1 MEKFSERELQSA
13 KKAYEK
19 ISEIMHAAYDTADRE
34 WIVKHTCELADIE
47 AMQTFPAYEK
57 AAEYINNL
65 MLSSGLDSEILK
77 FPADGVTAYQ
87 DKRMPLAWDASVG
100 RLTVKGGAGMFDDP
114 VIADFEKLPIHLVK
128 GSVSTPEGGI
138 VAKVVTEAQML
149 AGEDCTGA
157 MVLLEPETRATAGP
171 IRMALDLGA
180 IGFISEYLVN
190 PMDKPD
196 DVYWCNAATDAGGWN
211 VTCDDRDFIGFSISP
226 RNGRKLRHAVTF
238 GGASVLVESDGRRYV
253 GELPAVTALI
263 PGKQK
268 RELWILAHTY
278 EPFTVDDSIGV
289 VGSIAAIKK
298 IKELIEEGKLPPL
311 EFSIRLVYAM
321 EVHGFSAVAD
331 HFGGNLRDKVLGGL
345 NADMFFGGK
354 FNQIMIFYAPLAVP
368 FYGNFL
374 MKMAAEVYNKE
385 FSYPE
390 ARDMYLSYHDDML
403 LGDSTVGVPTIWAL
417 GEHVDE
423 KGNVDFHHNSS
434 WDKNYIDEEN
444 CARALGFYTAWI
456 GCVASM
462 NEELIPDFA
471 TASAILAQKYINE
484 EAERETVVGKA
495 EDKMKYISD
504 RMRAAVLN
512 FCLASDVKKVSELA
526 DALYVPAFKK
536 ETENNLAWLD
546 YAEKLIPARV
556 GEGFPFDKVRIP
568 KKDRRYLPD
577 GVIYGPISFILSAM
591 DGKKTLAQAICE
603 AAWERRVN
611 MTDADVK
618 KYVNA
623 VTYLADWG
631 YLRLENPLSITKDMF
646 VESLKKIGVEK
657 GDVLLVH
664 SGLSYMGHIKGGAET
679 VLDALIE
686 AVGEE
691 GTILL
696 PAFTRPY
703 IGFEGYV
710 NRAREYR
717 PFAPEFFDNINTGAV
732 PKALLHREGTKRSA
746 HVTHSWCGV
755 GKMADYCLS
764 AQELLDA
771 PTTKNS
777 PPEKAWEL
785 GGKVLFI
792 GCDIHSNTFL
802 HYLEDKACAPYLG
815 SATIKMK
822 DADGNLRT
830 ETIRNHL
837 PGHRSF
843 YGYTPREGEF
853 YKTAFA
859 KGLDVKVE
867 ELGMGR
873 LQLMNLKELHDIG
886 MEMFREDPLATLCE
900 NPDCKFCQKYRKA

>member
-1 MEKFSERELQSA
+1 MEKFSEREWQSA
-13 KKAYEK
+13 EKAYKK
-19 ISEIMHAAYDTADRE
+19 ISEIMHAAYDSADRE
-34 WIVKHTCELADIE
+34 WIMKHTCELADIE
-47 AMQTFPAYEK
+47 AWQTFPAYER
-57 AAEYINNL
+57 AAEYINKL
-65 MLSSGLDSEILK
+65 MLDEGLDSEILK

-87 DKRMPLAWDASVG
+87 DKCMPLAWDATVG
-100 RLTVKGGAGMFDDP
+100 RLTVKAGAENFDDP

-128 GSVSTPEGGI
+128 GSVATPKGGV

-157 MVLLEPETRATAGP
+157 MVLLEPETRATAGS
-171 IRMALDLGA
+171 IRMVLDLGA

-190 PMDKPD
+190 PMDKTD
-196 DVYWCNAATDAGGWN
+196 DVYWCNAATDSGSWN
-211 VTCDDRDFIGFSISP
+211 VTADDRDFIGFSISP

-253 GELPAVTALI
+253 GTLPAVSALI

-298 IKELIEEGKLPPL
+298 IKELIEKGVLPEL

-331 HFGGNLRDKVLGGL
+331 YFGGCLRDKVLGGL

-354 FNQIMIFYAPLAVP
+354 FNQIQIFYAPLAVP

-374 MKMAAEVYNKE
+374 MKMAAEVFNKE
-385 FSYPE
+385 FAYPE
-390 ARDMYLSYHDDML
+390 AVDMYLSYHDDML
-403 LGDSTVGVPTIWAL
+403 LSDSSVGVPTIWAL
-417 GEHVDE
+417 GEHVDD

-434 WDKNYIDEEN
+434 WNKDYLDKEN

-456 GCVASM
+456 GLVAAMS
-462 NEELIPDFA
+462 EELIPDFA
-471 TASAILAQKYINE
+471 AASAILAQKYINE

-495 EDKMKYISD
+495 EDKMEYIAG
-504 RMRAAVLN
+504 RMREAVLN
-512 FCLASDVKKVSELA
+512 FSLASDVARVSELC
-526 DALYVPAFKK
+526 DALYIPNFKK
-536 ETENNLAWLD
+536 ETSVDMPWLD
-546 YAEKLIPARV
+546 YAEKIVPTRI

-568 KKDRRYLPD
+568 KKDRRPLPD
-577 GVIYGPISFILSAM
+577 GVIYGPNSFILSAM
-591 DGKKTLAQAICE
+591 DGKKTLRQCICE

-618 KYVNA
+618 KYVIS
-623 VTYLADWG
+623 VMYLADWG
-631 YLRLENPLSITKDMF
+631 YLSVKNPQTITKDMF
-646 VESLKKIGVEK
+646 VESLKKIGIEK

-664 SGLSYMGHIKGGAET
+664 SGLSYMGHIASGAET

-686 AVGEE
+686 AVGDE

-732 PKALLHREGTKRSA
+732 PKALLYRVGTKRSA
-746 HVTHSWCGV
+746 HATHSWCGV
-755 GKMADYCLS
+755 GKMADFCLS
-764 AQELLDA
+764 EQKCLDA
-771 PTTKNS
+771 PTSQNS
-777 PPEKAWEL
+777 PLEKAWEL

-802 HYLEDKACAPYLG
+802 HYLEDKANAPYLG
-815 SATIKMK
+815 NAIVKIK
-822 DADGNLRT
+822 DEDGNWRT
-830 ETIRNHL
+830 ESIRNHL

-843 YGYTPREGEF
+843 YGYTPREGKF

-859 KGLDVKVE
+859 KGLEVKIE

-873 LQLMNLKELHDIG
+873 LQLMDLKKLHDIG
-886 MEMFREDPLATLCE
+886 MEMFREDPLATLCD
-900 NPDCKFCQKYRKA
+900 NPDCKFCQKYRKK

>member
-1 MEKFSERELQSA
+1 MKTFSEHDMQSA

-34 WIVKHTCELADIE
+34 WIIKHTCELADIE
-47 AMQTFPAYEK
+47 AKQTFPAYER
-57 AAEYINNL
+57 AAEYINEL
-65 MLSSGLDSEILK
+65 MLSNGLDSEILN

-87 DKRMPLAWDASVG
+87 DKCMPLAWDASVG
-100 RLTVKGGAGMFDDP
+100 RLTVISSSVEFDDP

-128 GSVSTPEGGI
+128 GSVATPEGGI
-138 VAKVVTEAQML
+138 VARVVTEAQML

-180 IGFISEYLVN
+180 IGFISEYLLN

-196 DVYWCNAATDAGGWN
+196 DVYWANAATDAGGWN

-238 GGASVLVESDGRRYV
+238 GGARVRVESDARRYV
-253 GELPAVTALI
+253 GTLPAVTALI

-298 IKELIEEGKLPPL
+298 IQELIEAGKLPPL

-321 EVHGFSAVAD
+321 EVHGFSAVAH
-331 HFGGNLRDKVLGGL
+331 HFGGCLRDKVLGGL

-354 FNQIMIFYAPLAVP
+354 FNQIQIFYAPLAVP

-374 MKMAAEVYNKE
+374 MKMTAEVFNKE

-390 ARDMYLSYHDDML
+390 AIDMYLSHHDDML
-403 LGDSTVGVPTIWAL
+403 LGDSSVGVPTIWAL

-423 KGNVDFHHNSS
+423 KGRVDFHHNSS
-434 WDKNYIDEEN
+434 WNNDYLDEEN

-456 GCVASM
+456 GCVAAMS
-462 NEELIPDFA
+462 EELIPDFA
-471 TASAILAQKYINE
+471 TASAILAQKYIDE
-484 EAERETVVGKA
+484 EAERDTVIGTA
-495 EDKMKYISD
+495 EDKMRYIAG

-512 FCLASDVKKVSELA
+512 FNLATEVARVSSLA
-526 DALYVPAFKK
+526 DALHIPSFKK
-536 ETENNLAWLD
+536 ETGEQFAWLD
-546 YAEKLIPARV
+546 YAEKLVPTRV
-556 GEGFPFDKVRIP
+556 GAGLPFDKCRIP
-568 KKDRRYLPD
+568 RKYRRPLPD
-577 GVIYGPISFILSAM
+577 GVIYGPMSLILSAM
-591 DGKKTLAQAICE
+591 DGKKTLRQAICE

-611 MTDADVK
+611 MTDAAVK

-631 YLRLENPLSITKDMF
+631 YLKLENPLTITKDMF
-646 VESLKKIGVEK
+646 VESLKKIGIKK

-664 SGLSYMGHIKGGAET
+664 SGLSYMGHITGGAET

-686 AVGEE
+686 AVGDE

-717 PFAPEFFDNINTGAV
+717 PFAPEFSDNINTGAI

-746 HVTHSWCGV
+746 HATHSWCGV

-764 AQELLDA
+764 EQGCLDG
-771 PTTKNS
+771 PTSKGS
-777 PPEKAWEL
+777 PLEKAWEL

-792 GCDIHSNTFL
+792 GSDIHSNTFL
-802 HYLEDKACAPYLG
+802 HYLEDKAGAPYLG
-815 SATIKMK
+815 SATIKIK

-830 ETIRNHL
+830 ATITNHL

-843 YGYTPREGEF
+843 YGYTPREGKF
-853 YKTAFA
+853 YKEAFA
-859 KGLDVKVE
+859 KGLEVKVE
-867 ELGMGR
+867 ALGMGR
-873 LQLMNLKELHDIG
+873 LQLMDLRQLHDIG
-886 MEMFREDPLATLCE
+886 MEMFSEDPLATLCDS
-900 NPDCKFCQKYRKA
+900 PDCKFCQKYRKA